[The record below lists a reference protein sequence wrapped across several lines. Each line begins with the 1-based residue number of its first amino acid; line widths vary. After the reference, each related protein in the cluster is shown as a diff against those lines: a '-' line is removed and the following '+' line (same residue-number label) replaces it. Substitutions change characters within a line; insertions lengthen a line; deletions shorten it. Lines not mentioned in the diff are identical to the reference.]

1 MKYLIIGRTA
11 AGKDTLADALHD
23 DYGFARV
30 KSATTRPRRDEGED
44 THVFV
49 TPDEAAAEKHK
60 VASTVIDGHEYYA
73 TFKTVNEADVYV
85 IDPEGARELSHNMP
99 KADFHIVYL
108 SAPADQRRQRFV
120 ERARAGDPSLAE
132 DDALALFEAREAAED
147 ARFSSFEG
155 CITTNAKLETWGFGD
170 SVRAVHVLENDY
182 DDETMA
188 GFARML
194 SNLARLLARVRTL
207 VPPARAYGLLSGTDD
222 AVLIHDNTSG
232 ETYPVTDEWCAD
244 TIVGSDES
252 LLNFV
257 RGLLIAAAD
266 EAVSAFVDTAV
277 ATAND
282 ATITASD
289 QTDE

>member
-11 AGKDTLADALHD
+11 AGKDTLADALAD
-23 DYGFARV
+23 GYGLARV

-49 TPDEAAAEKHK
+49 TETEATSEKHK

-73 TFKTVNEADVYV
+73 TFKAVSAADVYV

-108 SAPADQRRQRFV
+108 SAPADQRRQRFI
-120 ERARAGDPSLAE
+120 ERAMAGDPSLTE
-132 DDALALFEAREAAED
+132 TDAAALFEQREAAED
-147 ARFSSFEG
+147 ERFSSFEG

-182 DDETMA
+182 DTDTMA

-194 SNLARLLARVRTL
+194 ANLSRLLSRVRAL
-207 VPPARAYGLLSGTDD
+207 VPVARAHGLLSGTAD

-232 ETYPVTDEWCAD
+232 KTYPVSDEWCAD

-257 RGLLIAAAD
+257 RGLLIATSD
-266 EAVSAFVDTAV
+266 EAIGAFVDTAV
-277 ATAND
+277 ATADD
-282 ATITASD
+282 APFATSN
-289 QTDE
+289 QPNE